1 MQLVVLPDQSGRIVI
16 YRVSPLVTPECQRA
30 FQVMNRIPGM
40 RIARDGEYPPE
51 TGFIFTTGLP
61 DRTRQ

>member
-1 MQLVVLPDQSGRIVI
+1 
-16 YRVSPLVTPECQRA
+16 
-30 FQVMNRIPGM
+30 MNRIPGM

-61 DRTRQ
+61 ERTRQ